1 MREFLESFSNRE
13 IAIVFWLIIIFFFVT
28 IVAPKKIFSVIKI
41 LFSKVFFPFYLIF
54 ITYSTLLIFY
64 FNYINIW
71 EIYLY
76 KDFIFWF
83 FTTATISFFKSKN
96 INNWNQ
102 LNYLVLKVFSW
113 NMIIEF
119 LIDNYNFTLG
129 FEIIFIAI
137 ITFIGT
143 LYIFATTYKEREGYS
158 AVAKILNIFLGA
170 SGCALLFYAIT
181 QFINKYN
188 DTLNISNLKS
198 FLFSPIFTLLFSPF
212 IIFTVFFI
220 KYDTIFL
227 ALNRYNFLDSKR
239 KFKIKLAIFKYA
251 NLNFEYIKNAHDIL
265 IWQKKEL
272 KNNKS
277 ISQYLKKAV
286 KSKIEKDII
295 NF

>member
-1 MREFLESFSNRE
+1 MEE
-13 IAIVFWLIIIFFFVT
+13 
-28 IVAPKKIFSVIKI
+28 
-41 LFSKVFFPFYLIF
+41 
-54 ITYSTLLIFY
+54 
-64 FNYINIW
+64 
-71 EIYLY
+71 
-76 KDFIFWF
+76 
-83 FTTATISFFKSKN
+83 
-96 INNWNQ
+96 
-102 LNYLVLKVFSW
+102 
-113 NMIIEF
+113 
-119 LIDNYNFTLG
+119 
-129 FEIIFIAI
+129 
-137 ITFIGT
+137 
-143 LYIFATTYKEREGYS
+143 
-158 AVAKILNIFLGA
+158 ILNIFLGA

-286 KSKIEKDII
+286 KSKIEKDIL